1 LDISGFENL
10 QANGFEQL
18 FINITNEKIQ
28 QYYQGQIFER
38 ENQDY
43 LHEGVD
49 VSVFQYTSNADLL
62 AFILK
67 VKSINSLIDWCMHNC
82 IYFLIAVIKNKI

>member
-1 LDISGFENL
+1 M
-10 QANGFEQL
+10 
-18 FINITNEKIQ
+18 KIQ

-49 VSVFQYTSNADLL
+49 VPVFQYTNNADLL
-62 AFILK
+62 ALILK
-67 VKSINSLIDWCMHNC
+67 VKSIN
-82 IYFLIAVIKNKI
+82 

>member
-62 AFILK
+62 ALILK

-82 IYFLIAVIKNKI
+82 IYFLIAEIKNKI

>member
-1 LDISGFENL
+1 MFIFSDLSISILDISGFENL
-10 QANGFEQL
+10 ETNGFEQL

-43 LHEGVD
+43 IHEGVD
-49 VSVFQYTSNADLL
+49 DSVFQYTSNSDLL
-62 AFILK
+62 ALILQ
-67 VKSINSLIDWCMHNC
+67 VKSIN
-82 IYFLIAVIKNKI
+82 